1 MKIREVMTHKVIGV
15 GLDDDLEM
23 AKQLM
28 LWGGFRHLPVI
39 SERRVVGIVS
49 ERDVLTALGSAAVKA
64 GRRAHVRD
72 FMRTP
77 ATTAAPDDDVES
89 AAVLLAEKKIGC
101 LPVVED
107 GEVIGLVTTTDLLAR
122 AGVTGAMDN
131 PRATPVSAVMTT
143 DPPTARAAEPLAD
156 AAQRMSELRVRHL
169 PVLDERGVLVGI
181 LSERDVLRS
190 AFTHRGGRWLGPM
203 PPPHTVTVRAAMT
216 SPALTVAPDAPITEA
231 MTTFVQRRIGALP
244 VLDATGAL
252 RGIVSY
258 VDILA
263 HLGGGRIE
271 RAASPREE
279 AHP

>member
-1 MKIREVMTHKVIGV
+1 
-15 GLDDDLEM
+15 
-23 AKQLM
+23 
-28 LWGGFRHLPVI
+28 
-39 SERRVVGIVS
+39 
-49 ERDVLTALGSAAVKA
+49 ERDVLTALGSAAVKS

-77 ATTAAPDDDVES
+77 AITATPDDDVE
-89 AAVLLAEKKIGC
+89 AAAARMAEKKIGC
-101 LPVVED
+101 LPVLEH

-122 AGVTGAMDN
+122 AGGTAREIDN
-131 PRATPVSAVMTT
+131 PRAVRVSAVMTA
-143 DPPTARAAEPLAD
+143 DPPTALAAEPLAD
-156 AAQRMSELRVRHL
+156 AAQRMSRLRVRHL
-169 PVLDERGVLVGI
+169 PVIDEKGALIGI

-216 SPALTVAPDAPITEA
+216 ASPVVIAPDAPISEA

-244 VLDATGAL
+244 VVDDGGAL

-271 RAASPREE
+271 RAATPQPE

>member
-23 AKQLM
+23 ARQLM
-28 LWGGFRHLPVI
+28 MWGGFRHLPVI
-39 SERRVVGIVS
+39 SERRIVGIVT

-77 ATTAAPDDDVES
+77 ATTVSPDDDVES
-89 AAVLLAEKKIGC
+89 AAVLMAEKKIGC
-101 LPVVED
+101 LPVIEN
-107 GEVIGLVTTTDLLAR
+107 EELIGLVTSTDLLAR
-122 AGVTGAMDN
+122 GGIAGTMDN
-131 PRATPVSAVMTT
+131 PRATRVEAVMSA
-143 DPPTARAAEPLAD
+143 DPPTALAGEPLAD
-156 AAQRMSELRVRHL
+156 AAQRMSKLRIRHL
-169 PVLDERGVLVGI
+169 PVLDDRGVLVGM

-190 AFTHRGGRWLGPM
+190 AFTHHGGRWLGPM
-203 PPPHTVTVRAAMT
+203 PPPHTVTVRTAMGA
-216 SPALTVAPDAPITEA
+216 PPITVAPDVPITEA

-244 VLDATGAL
+244 VVDADGVL

-263 HLGGGRIE
+263 HLGGGKSDRF
-271 RAASPREE
+271 AARGEE
-279 AHP
+279 IHP